1 VSVPSQWAATTAY
14 AVGDI
19 VRPTYDNDTGF
30 FFRCTV
36 AGTTGANEPFWPTVI
51 ANTVEDGTVTWMA
64 VSIIAGDLQTPSPDA
79 VIEMFELELVTSIH
93 GNDDIYR
100 FHAGVNEVNN
110 GELVWQGNTY
120 QAFPIEADGFEY
132 NGQGQLPRPK
142 IRVSNIL
149 GTITALLLTLPAGL
163 EGAKVT
169 RVRTLRKYLDA
180 VNLIQSTDVLLAEWS
195 TDPGLYYILTE
206 DGDFLLYEDGDKIF
220 QETDGFDNLVYEDG
234 TKIFLEPINPTADET
249 AEFPREIYYIDRKT
263 AENRDV
269 VEFELVSSMDLAGV
283 RAPKRQC
290 ISNICQWVYRSTEC
304 SYTGTNY
311 FDANDQPVGAVAQ
324 DVCGKRLSS
333 CKARFGANNELPFG
347 SFPGIGSS
355 YG

>member
-1 VSVPSQWAATTAY
+1 MTAVTQWAATTAY
-14 AVGDI
+14 VVGDT

-36 AGTTGANEPFWPTVI
+36 SGTTGANEPFWPTVI
-51 ANTVEDGTVTWMA
+51 ANTVQDGTVTWMA

-79 VIEMFELELVTSIH
+79 IIEMFELELVTSIH
-93 GNDDIYR
+93 GDNDIYY
-100 FHAGVNEVNN
+100 FHAGVNEVDN
-110 GELVWQGNTY
+110 GNIIWRGQEYL
-120 QAFPIEADGFEY
+120 ALPIEADGFEY

-142 IRVSNIL
+142 IRVGNIL
-149 GTITALLLTLPAGL
+149 YTITALLLTLPAGL

-169 RVRTLRKYLDA
+169 RVRTLRKYLDSENFA
-180 VNLIQSTDVLLAEWS
+180 PTNALLAEDNFS
-195 TDPGLYYILTE
+195 
-206 DGDFLLYEDGDKIF
+206 LLYED
-220 QETDGFDNLVYEDG
+220 DGL
-234 TKIFLEPINPTADET
+234 ICLEPINPSADET

-290 ISNICQWVYRSTEC
+290 ISNICQWVYKSTEC
-304 SYTGTNY
+304 GYGGTNY
-311 FDANDQPVGAVAQ
+311 FDANDQPVGSITQ

-333 CKARFGANNELPFG
+333 CKARFGAKNELPFG

>member
-1 VSVPSQWAATTAY
+1 MAYAAWAASTAY
-14 AVGDI
+14 VVGDV

-36 AGTTGANEPFWPTVI
+36 AGTTGINEPFWPTVI
-51 ANTVEDGTVTWMA
+51 ANTVQDGTATWMA
-64 VSIIAGDLQTPSPDA
+64 VSIIAGDLQTPAPDA
-79 VIEMFELELVTSIH
+79 IIEMFELELIASIH
-93 GNDDIYR
+93 GSNDTYY
-100 FHAGVNEVNN
+100 FHAGTNAVDNRDII
-110 GELVWQGNTY
+110 WQGKTY
-120 QAFPIEADGFEY
+120 LAFPIEADGFEY

-149 GTITALLLTLPAGL
+149 GTITTLLLTLSNGL

-180 VNLIQSTDVLLAEWS
+180 QNFLSTDVLL
-195 TDPGLYYILTE
+195 TE
-206 DGDFLLYEDGDKIF
+206 DVFSLLYEDSAEI
-220 QETDGFDNLVYEDG
+220 Y
-234 TKIFLEPINPTADET
+234 LEPINPTADET

-263 AENRDV
+263 AENRDL
-269 VEFELVSSMDLAGV
+269 VEFEMVSSMDLAGV

-304 SYTGTNY
+304 GYTGTSY
-311 FDANDQPVGAVAQ
+311 FDANDQPVGNLAQ

-347 SFPGIGSS
+347 SFPGIGSN